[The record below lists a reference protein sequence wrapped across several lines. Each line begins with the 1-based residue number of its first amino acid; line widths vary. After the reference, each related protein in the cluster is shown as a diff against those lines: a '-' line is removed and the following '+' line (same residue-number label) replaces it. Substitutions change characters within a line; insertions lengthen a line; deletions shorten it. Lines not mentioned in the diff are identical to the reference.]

1 MHQSYFEKLSC
12 QYKNQVVFGNVYIL
26 EAHAR
31 DEWPV
36 GKRISFCDQPKDQM
50 TRCDL
55 AMEFVKSQDNGGVKM
70 MVDTMENGFEKVFAA
85 WPFRF
90 FGVVG
95 RSSKD
100 GDLDLILGFKAQPEL
115 NPEYAY
121 DVKKIESWIQ
131 EQL

>member
-1 MHQSYFEKLSC
+1 
-12 QYKNQVVFGNVYIL
+12 VFGSVYIL

-36 GKRISFCDQPKDQM
+36 GKTISFCDQPRDQQ

-55 AMEFVKSQDNGGVKM
+55 AKECVEISGSVGGMKM
-70 MVDTMENGFEKVFAA
+70 MVDTMSDGFEKEFAA

-90 FGVVG
+90 FGLVG
-95 RSSKD
+95 RND
-100 GDLDLILGFKAQPEL
+100 GTLVLGFKAQPEL
-115 NPEYAY
+115 QPEYAY
-121 DVKKIESWIQ
+121 DVNKIESWIN